1 MAAASKVVSTVF
13 IKCIFESLIMADYRR
28 HNTAFLNKF
37 CFCCHLSSFALSH
50 KWVVIQVY
58 FLFIFFMTRV
68 LPYLFS
74 LNFLNVFFL
83 LFLVGPLIA
92 AMYRYIDFNIA
103 VIERSKIVEL
113 PEFADQK

>member
-1 MAAASKVVSTVF
+1 
-13 IKCIFESLIMADYRR
+13 
-28 HNTAFLNKF
+28 
-37 CFCCHLSSFALSH
+37 
-50 KWVVIQVY
+50 
-58 FLFIFFMTRV
+58 MTRV